1 VAEDDK
7 KSRDNEGSKLTI
19 KLPSMSMPKVNPWI
33 VSTVILLLFSIVLY
47 VKPQMFG
54 LGGATGAAAAVGGDY
69 ITAEEAG
76 QTAVDYINNNLV
88 QGGGAQA
95 TFVGAEDFS
104 ESMYK
109 ATTEFQ
115 GNNIDV
121 YITKDGKWLFVAA
134 PFDTTVTVPTT
145 QPTETTQPPAPE
157 VVKTDRPEVHAF
169 VMSHCPYGLQFIKAY
184 VPVIELLGD
193 KADMDLNFVNY
204 AMHGEKEVYEQLRM
218 RCIDTEQNDKY
229 TDYLRCFVEAGDSE
243 GCMEEVNID
252 VDALQTCMDTT
263 DAEYGIADILAAG
276 QEAWG
281 SSYPPFPIDDALNRQ
296 YGVRGSPTFVLNG
309 QVVSVNRAAE
319 SIKDAICNAFNT
331 PPEEC
336 DTELNS
342 AAEAPSFG
350 PMGSATTGT
359 GATASCG

>member
-1 VAEDDK
+1 MAENDK
-7 KSRDNEGSKLTI
+7 KTSDDEGSKLTI
-19 KLPSMSMPKVNPWI
+19 KLPSMGMPKVSPWV
-33 VSTVILLLFSIVLY
+33 VSTAILLLLSVVLY
-47 VKPQMFG
+47 LRPQMLG
-54 LGGATGAAAAVGGDY
+54 LGGATGAATAVGGEY
-69 ITAEEAG
+69 MAAEDAG
-76 QTAVDYINNNLV
+76 QTAVDYINDNLV

-109 ATTEFQ
+109 VTTEFQ

-121 YITKDGKWLFVAA
+121 YITKDGNWLFVAA

-145 QPTETTQPPAPE
+145 QPTETTQPQTPD
-157 VVKTDRPEVHAF
+157 VVKTDKPEVHAF

-184 VPVIELLGD
+184 VPVMELF
-193 KADMDLNFVNY
+193 ADNDDVTLELNFVNY

-218 RCIDTEQNDKY
+218 YCIDTEQNDKY

-243 GCMEEVNID
+243 GCIEEVGID
-252 VDALQTCMDTT
+252 ADALQTCMDSA
-263 DAEYGIADILAAG
+263 DAEYGISDILAAG

-281 SSYPPFPIDDALNRQ
+281 SSYPPFPIDNALNSQ

-309 QVVSVNRAAE
+309 QVISVNRSPEA
-319 SIKDAICNAFNT
+319 IKQAICASFNT

-336 DTELNS
+336 EIALS
-342 AAEAPSFG
+342 ADAEAPSFG
-350 PMGSATTGT
+350 PMGSGSGASSTGQ
-359 GATASCG
+359 C